1 MDEGTLHI
9 AEQSRK
15 VGVGVFE
22 RATSSCGG
30 RSAFRAREVEETR
43 GTDGG
48 SRAGRDI
55 NDRDGEVEDD
65 DASERETKPARKRE
79 SESAANRKGGRTETR
94 VERVYVCVC
103 VYEREREKE

>member
-65 DASERETKPARKRE
+65 DASERDEAGEKERKRE
-79 SESAANRKGGRTETR
+79 CCKSEGRQNRDAG
-94 VERVYVCVC
+94 
-103 VYEREREKE
+103 